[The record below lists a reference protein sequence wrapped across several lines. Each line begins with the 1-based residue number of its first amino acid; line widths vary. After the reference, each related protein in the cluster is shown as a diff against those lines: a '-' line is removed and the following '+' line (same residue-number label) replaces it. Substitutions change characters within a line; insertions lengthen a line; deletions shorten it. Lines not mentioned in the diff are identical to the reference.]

1 LSLYLPPPGQ
11 NTFSSGLVGGDHF
24 DMGLYNDV
32 AEDMMWVDV
41 TLELAKEIFMIWKCE
56 CEFQGELAEDLDD
69 AL

>member
-1 LSLYLPPPGQ
+1 M
-11 NTFSSGLVGGDHF
+11 GGDHF